1 MHDAGSDTRELF
13 NLNHA
18 IEEPWHDVMSVPYHV
33 MMHFNGWDEK
43 FDINVPMIEMTT
55 MDKNKEFDEKIDDNG
70 TGNNKD

>member
-1 MHDAGSDTRELF
+1 ME
-13 NLNHA
+13 
-18 IEEPWHDVMSVPYHV
+18 VPYHV

-43 FDINVPMIEMTT
+43 YDIHVPMIEMTT